1 MSAKPARPTKRA
13 ARRAAKPVKY
23 RSIGGWDVK
32 GKTPPRGLY
41 RATIFTSID
50 SWSEYV
56 VARDLSEVGAL
67 LEVLYPEGFHP
78 GYEPEI
84 IRLDS
89 MPDSV
94 YLCD

>member
-1 MSAKPARPTKRA
+1 MRATKPVKRP
-13 ARRAAKPVKY
+13 ARRAANPVKY

-32 GKTPPRGLY
+32 RKTPSRGLY

-50 SWSEYV
+50 SWNEYV
-56 VARDLSEVGAL
+56 VARDFAGVKAL
-67 LEVLYPEGFHP
+67 LGVLYPEGFHP

-89 MPDSV
+89 MLDSI